1 MSGLFS
7 KIFPISTPLP
17 RPPVPDGL
25 TRICVSGFGISHHTG
40 RARAIASAIAEQYP
54 EKYETWYY
62 FDTRGFRPSFL
73 DSIKGELSESGS
85 SSSCDSTGS
94 TSTDDFSKEVKTILT
109 AHSSS
114 PFCWLEQTTTDTTTT
129 KEQKAYTPLGGR
141 DALCEWTM
149 TNFADGEDE
158 KTKNAAILSL
168 CHSEPTRSWK
178 EIKFD
183 ATTPGT
189 AKTQLYNI

>member
-73 DSIKGELSESGS
+73 ESIKGEMSESGS
-85 SSSCDSTGS
+85 DSTGS
-94 TSTDDFSKEVKTILT
+94 TSTDDFSEELKTILT
-109 AHSSS
+109 EHSSS
-114 PFCWLEQTTTDTTTT
+114 PFCWLEQTADNKNK
-129 KEQKAYTPLGGR
+129 KEQKAYTPVGGR
-141 DALCEWTM
+141 DSLCEWAVKT
-149 TNFADGEDE
+149 FADGEDE
-158 KTKNAAILSL
+158 KKKNEAILAL
-168 CHSEPTRSWK
+168 CHSEPTRAWK